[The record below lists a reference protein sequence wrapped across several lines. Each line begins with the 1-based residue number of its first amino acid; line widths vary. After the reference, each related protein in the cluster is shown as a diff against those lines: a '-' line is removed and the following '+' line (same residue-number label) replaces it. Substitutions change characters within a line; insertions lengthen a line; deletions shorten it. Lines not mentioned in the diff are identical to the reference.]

1 MLVCANKRLD
11 IQEGNL
17 EIFLDGVKGGFL
29 IFTGTCGHH
38 GFGIFVKLP
47 VTQIGFLDAA
57 PDRSC
62 IGKFKLKC
70 LQIAPFQVCPPKKI
84 HVRGGTPPS
93 HTHPPLVASLLGH
106 VLRTCFFTYIRFY
119 LHPWPDQSK
128 TPCYAPA
135 KRPLLKNIPC
145 VDVI

>member
-84 HVRGGTPPS
+84 HVGGGTPPS
-93 HTHPPLVASLLGH
+93 HTHPPPPPPRRFAP
-106 VLRTCFFTYIRFY
+106 RTCALHMFFTYISFY

-128 TPCYAPA
+128 TPCYAPGVPSM
-135 KRPLLKNIPC
+135 KSI
-145 VDVI
+145 